1 MKHCFCGCGRRIP
14 RFPRDLRGMNKRGRE
29 ISERLAWALD
39 LAIAP
44 APGAS
49 APRIGAVQ
57 AGADRAQ
64 WAKEGF
70 SHLAELRDA
79 IHGARPSDSV
89 PESPSERWLA
99 EGQYLELIVASKS
112 QLPPITA
119 WLDAHPDAGRELV
132 RRVPPEAPNT

>member
-1 MKHCFCGCGRRIP
+1 MNE
-14 RFPRDLRGMNKRGRE
+14 RGLE

-39 LAIAP
+39 LDIAP
-44 APGAS
+44 VPGAS
-49 APRIGAVQ
+49 APRVGAVE

-79 IHGARPSDSV
+79 IHGARPPDSV

-112 QLPPITA
+112 QLPPISA
-119 WLDAHPDAGRELV
+119 WLDTHPDAEGSWFGACLLRPRRRE
-132 RRVPPEAPNT
+132 RNAAPVMGTSAPM